1 MATVQE
7 FGKDDGGE
15 VDIRDYQSMI
25 GSVMYLMVGTRPDLA
40 YAIGV
45 LSRFS
50 ANPKAAHLSALKR
63 IFRYIKNTSKVGITL
78 GGQDNEL
85 LAFADAAFGD
95 DRATGHSTSGYVI
108 MLGDG
113 PVSWSSKRQSL
124 VTQSTTEAEYV
135 GASQAAREVMWIRG
149 ILEELGYSQDS
160 ATKIFGD
167 NQSALKLAHNVEYHP
182 RTKHINIR
190 YHFICDCVQ
199 EDALTKSLG
208 RDKHMA
214 FAEAIGLEMSRSG
227 GSVGK

>member
-1 MATVQE
+1 
-7 FGKDDGGE
+7 
-15 VDIRDYQSMI
+15 
-25 GSVMYLMVGTRPDLA
+25 
-40 YAIGV
+40 
-45 LSRFS
+45 
-50 ANPKAAHLSALKR
+50 
-63 IFRYIKNTSKVGITL
+63 
-78 GGQDNEL
+78 
-85 LAFADAAFGD
+85 
-95 DRATGHSTSGYVI
+95 

-182 RTKHINIR
+182 RTKLINICYR
-190 YHFICDCVQ
+190 FIRDCVH
-199 EDALTKSLG
+199 EGIITYDYLPTEDMPADALTKSLG
-208 RDKHMA
+208 RDKHLA

>member
-1 MATVQE
+1 
-7 FGKDDGGE
+7 
-15 VDIRDYQSMI
+15 
-25 GSVMYLMVGTRPDLA
+25 
-40 YAIGV
+40 
-45 LSRFS
+45 
-50 ANPKAAHLSALKR
+50 
-63 IFRYIKNTSKVGITL
+63 
-78 GGQDNEL
+78 
-85 LAFADAAFGD
+85 
-95 DRATGHSTSGYVI
+95 

-190 YHFICDCVQ
+190 YHFIRD
-199 EDALTKSLG
+199 LLG
-208 RDKHMA
+208 RYHYVRLSSNRRHA
-214 FAEAIGLEMSRSG
+214 SRCPHEVTG
-227 GSVGK
+227 T